1 MTATEGDATVSAV
14 RAALGL
20 AASVVV
26 ALAATATGSAAPAA
40 ETLTVYSGRSEIFV
54 KPLVEKFT
62 RVTGIQVQVRYGDSA
77 ALAATILEEGKNSP
91 ADVFFSQEAGALGA
105 VANEALLA
113 KLPAKTLKR
122 VQPRFR
128 SPNGVWVGT
137 SARARVVA
145 YDTGKLTP
153 SQLPATI
160 FGFTQARWK
169 GKAGIAPTNASFQAY
184 VTALRLVHGEDRA
197 RDWLVALKANDVKFF
212 PNNLSILQAIARG
225 EIEVGFVNHYYL
237 FQLKAQQPNAP
248 VANHFL
254 GHGDPGALVNAA
266 GVGILKTS
274 TKKAAALRFV
284 DFLHSDWAQHNVAR
298 GPGNAE
304 YPVTNRVARRPGLPA
319 LAKIGGPEINLG
331 RLGRELPRTLQ
342 LLNEVGYTR

>member
-1 MTATEGDATVSAV
+1 VRHRGSIAVAVVAAVLATA
-14 RAALGL
+14 
-20 AASVVV
+20 AAS
-26 ALAATATGSAAPAA
+26 AAAPKA
-40 ETLTVYSGRSEIFV
+40 ETLTVYSGRNEVFV
-54 KPLVEKFT
+54 KPLVERFT
-62 RVTGIQVQVRYGDSA
+62 RDTGIAVQVRYGDSA

-113 KLPAKTLKR
+113 KLPAKTLRR

-128 SPNGVWVGT
+128 SPSGMWVGT

-145 YDTGKLTP
+145 YDTGKLSP
-153 SQLPATI
+153 SQLPTSI

-169 GKAGIAPTNASFQAY
+169 GKIGLAPTNASFQAY
-184 VTALRLVHGEDRA
+184 VTALRLVHGDDRA
-197 RDWLVALKANDVKFF
+197 RDWLVALKANDAKHF

-237 FQLKAQQPNAP
+237 FQLKAQQPAAP

-254 GHGDPGALVNAA
+254 GKGDPGALVNAA

-274 TKKAAALRFV
+274 KQKATAQKFV

-304 YPVTNRVARRPGLPA
+304 YPVTTAVARRPGLPA
-319 LAKIGGPEINLG
+319 ISKIEGPAINLG